1 MVRVELS
8 LDAQRDVLEI
18 AAHITTESCSRQ
30 RGEDFLEG
38 VFAICETLAS
48 HPAMGELRTEL
59 KTALDRSFSAGR
71 YVIYFQPTAAG
82 IVVARMLHGSRDHSS
97 IL

>member
-1 MVRVELS
+1 MHSE
-8 LDAQRDVLEI
+8 
-18 AAHITTESCSRQ
+18 TCSRSPLTSRPKAEGQ

-38 VFAICETLAS
+38 VFVTCETLAS
-48 HPAMGELRTEL
+48 HPTMGELRTEF